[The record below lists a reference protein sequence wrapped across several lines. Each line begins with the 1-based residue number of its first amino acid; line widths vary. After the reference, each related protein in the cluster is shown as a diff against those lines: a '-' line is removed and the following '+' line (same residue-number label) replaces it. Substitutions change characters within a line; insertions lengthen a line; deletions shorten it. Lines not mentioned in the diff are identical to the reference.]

1 MDFPDSTEEKI
12 WVMKRAK
19 LKNTTLSNDPGVSLA
34 HEKDAIQKKR
44 RQHRWVS
51 CQIPNHS
58 SPPSEAHKLDR
69 ISAIVSRDPEVL
81 EEEAAA
87 DAERQER
94 HDRNEAIS
102 TIRLLYP
109 PASDSSAGQ
118 TRISAE
124 TLYQA
129 VSENGWKNLP
139 TAILVRM
146 AELQLAADER
156 EISAGLAN
164 R

>member
-19 LKNTTLSNDPGVSLA
+19 LKNTTLSNDPGVSLP

-69 ISAIVSRDPEVL
+69 ISAIVSKDPEVL
-81 EEEAAA
+81 EEETA
-87 DAERQER
+87 AERQER
-94 HDRNEAIS
+94 HGRNKAIS

-129 VSENGWKNLP
+129 VSEDGWKNLP
-139 TAILVRM
+139 TTVLVRLG
-146 AELQLAADER
+146 ELQLAENER
-156 EISAGLAN
+156 EISASFAN